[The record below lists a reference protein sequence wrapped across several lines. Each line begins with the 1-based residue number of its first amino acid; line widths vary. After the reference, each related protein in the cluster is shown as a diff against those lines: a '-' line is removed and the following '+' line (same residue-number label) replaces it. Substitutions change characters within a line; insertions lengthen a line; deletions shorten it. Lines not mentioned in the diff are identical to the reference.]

1 MYALRIVYGYGTR
14 NLQSNST
21 LLITRNG
28 LRIKVRNPR
37 NYDVTTANQNAR
49 NVENLEMVRDCSI
62 LVRNRLHILIHSHLT
77 SK

>member
-1 MYALRIVYGYGTR
+1 MVFSYFTCLIKTENEITWVRVPVEPA
-14 NLQSNST
+14 

-49 NVENLEMVRDCSI
+49 NVEMAEI
-62 LVRNRLHILIHSHLT
+62 AQI
-77 SK
+77 